1 VYTQVTDVF
10 LLKCLGIFGWVLLW
24 RLWSICSYCGE
35 SSGSMV
41 RECWVDVIDRIE
53 NLATK
58 QGKSD
63 LPMSG

>member
-1 VYTQVTDVF
+1 
-10 LLKCLGIFGWVLLW
+10 
-24 RLWSICSYCGE
+24 
-35 SSGSMV
+35 MV